1 MALRSKFILYLILVH
16 LVYAGLAVYLLLEH
30 RIWLLAVEAL
40 FAVTLTAGMKL
51 IRSLFGTLDLISTGT
66 EFIGDGDFTTRF
78 REVGQPEMDSL
89 VAVYNKMV
97 DHLREE
103 RTRLQEQ
110 HYFLDKIVTAS
121 PSGIVTFDFDG
132 RISTANP
139 AAAQLLQVPAEEL
152 IGKKLLEI
160 DRALAA
166 ELQMLRPGDSRV
178 VPLMGGRRV
187 KCQKS
192 QFLDRGFPRDFVLVE
207 ELTEELRRSEK
218 AAYEK
223 LIRMMSHEV
232 NNSIGSANSLLHSC
246 LNYKDQLATEDRED
260 FVTAL
265 AVVISRTGQLN
276 LFMKRFADVVRLPAP
291 SLYLCDVERLL
302 REISQLMKSETSR
315 REIAW
320 RWEIAEQLRPI
331 LMDKGQMEQVFVNIV
346 KNAIEAI
353 GQKGQ
358 ITIRMGRTAGK
369 QFATIDDTG
378 AGISPDVR
386 QYLFTPFFSTKENG
400 QGIGLTLVQE
410 ILDRHRFEF
419 SLESPAG
426 GPTQFTIYFEDR

>member
-1 MALRSKFILYLILVH
+1 MALRFKFILYLILVH

-51 IRSLFGTLDLISTGT
+51 IRSLFGTLDLIGTGT

-132 RISTANP
+132 RINTANP

-152 IGKKLLEI
+152 IGKKLLEV

-166 ELQMLRPGDSRV
+166 ELQLLRPGDSRV

-246 LNYKDQLATEDRED
+246 LNYGDQLGAEDRED

-265 AVVISRTGQLN
+265 GVVISRTGQLN
-276 LFMKRFADVVRLPAP
+276 LFMRRFADVVRLPAP

-315 REIAW
+315 RQIAW

-353 GQKGQ
+353 GEKGQ
-358 ITIRMGRTAGK
+358 ITIRIGRTAGK
-369 QFATIDDTG
+369 PFATIEDTG
-378 AGISPDVR
+378 AGIAPEVR

-426 GPTQFTIYFEDR
+426 GPTQFTVYFEDR

>member
-378 AGISPDVR
+378 TGISPDVR